1 MLLAAAT
8 GAVAF
13 FVQRSTGYLTDAE
26 PAARVVMVFQN
37 VWFHAWK
44 TFVPLDLAPIYELPS
59 RLNLLERPYLLSA
72 TGSVATTIVVWLLRK
87 RWPAGLAT
95 QYALK
100 HGIVEPPGG
109 LQIEAGIPFP
119 LLIVIGVT
127 IVMTFLAT
135 RRRFGRE
142 VAERH
147 QVPVYFY
154 AKAASRPERV
164 RLPDI
169 RKPEYEGLAA
179 LLDTTHIPD
188 AGPKRMHPT
197 AGAIVVGARPFLIAF
212 NIELDSTDL
221 KLAQRI
227 AKEIRE
233 SSGGLPAVQAKG
245 FMLTDPPRVQ
255 VSMNLLD
262 HTVTSLATV
271 WREVETRATAA
282 GVKVLRGE
290 LIGLIPLDA
299 VLGPARQLDDLVAE
313 AVAARLR
320 VLHDV
325 AALDQRGQQPM
336 RRARLQARAMRE
348 LHEADLVG

>member
-1 MLLAAAT
+1 MAKLVECVPNVSEGRRGDLIDRLADAIRATDGVRLLDRTSDVDHNRSVFTYAGEPDAVVRAT
-8 GAVAF
+8 HALIDVAYRDVDMKTHKGAHPRLGAV
-13 FVQRSTGYLTDAE
+13 D
-26 PAARVVMVFQN
+26 VVPFI
-37 VWFHAWK
+37 
-44 TFVPLDLAPIYELPS
+44 PLAGVSMDECVELA
-59 RLNLLERPYLLSA
+59 
-72 TGSVATTIVVWLLRK
+72 
-87 RWPAGLAT
+87 
-95 QYALK
+95 
-100 HGIVEPPGG
+100 H
-109 LQIEAGIPFP
+109 
-119 LLIVIGVT
+119 
-127 IVMTFLAT
+127 
-135 RRRFGRE
+135 RFGRE

-154 AKAASRPERV
+154 AKAAKTPERV

-179 LLDTTHIPD
+179 LLETTHVPD
-188 AGPKRMHPT
+188 AGPNRMHAT

-245 FMLTDPPRVQ
+245 FMLTDPARVQ

-271 WREVETRATAA
+271 WREVEARATAA
-282 GVKVLRGE
+282 GVKLLRGE

-299 VLGPARQLDDLVAE
+299 VLQ
-313 AVAARLR
+313 VAADSLKLEGFTRDR
-320 VLHDV
+320 VIESHFL
-325 AALDQRGQQPM
+325 
-336 RRARLQARAMRE
+336 E
-348 LHEADLVG
+348 

>member
-1 MLLAAAT
+1 MAKLVECVPNVSEGRRGDVIDRLADAIRATEGVRLLDRTSDVDHNRSVFTYAGEPEAVVRATHALIDVAYREVDMKAHT
-8 GAVAF
+8 GAHPRLGAV
-13 FVQRSTGYLTDAE
+13 D
-26 PAARVVMVFQN
+26 VVPFI
-37 VWFHAWK
+37 
-44 TFVPLDLAPIYELPS
+44 PLA
-59 RLNLLERPYLLSA
+59 
-72 TGSVATTIVVWLLRK
+72 
-87 RWPAGLAT
+87 
-95 QYALK
+95 
-100 HGIVEPPGG
+100 
-109 LQIEAGIPFP
+109 
-119 LLIVIGVT
+119 GVT
-127 IVMTFLAT
+127 MDECVELAH
-135 RRRFGRE
+135 RFGRE

-154 AKAASRPERV
+154 AKAAKTPERV

-169 RKPEYEGLAA
+169 RRPEYEGLAA
-179 LLDTTHIPD
+179 LLETTHVPD
-188 AGPKRMHPT
+188 AGPNRMHAT

-245 FMLTDPPRVQ
+245 FMLTDPARVQ

-271 WREVETRATAA
+271 WREVEARATAA

-299 VLGPARQLDDLVAE
+299 VLQLTADSLKLEGFTRD
-313 AVAARLR
+313 R
-320 VLHDV
+320 VIESHFL
-325 AALDQRGQQPM
+325 
-336 RRARLQARAMRE
+336 E
-348 LHEADLVG
+348 